1 MKVDKIKTFGE
12 DALEW
17 WWYLNVSEVNN
28 EILICV
34 SSDGLSTV
42 FFYLVFLL
50 FEQRI
55 LLICIRFGT

>member
-28 EILICV
+28 EILICEF
-34 SSDGLSTV
+34 GWCFLSCSNKGFCSFALGSAHEKFDV
-42 FFYLVFLL
+42 
-50 FEQRI
+50 
-55 LLICIRFGT
+55 

>member
-28 EILICV
+28 EILICEF
-34 SSDGLSTV
+34 GWCFLSC
-42 FFYLVFLL
+42 FFLVRTKDFAHLH
-50 FEQRI
+50 
-55 LLICIRFGT
+55 